1 MNDQAATA
9 PSPPSARE
17 ALTPQALAMLQAI
30 DQAGSFAGAARSLG
44 MVPSAL
50 TYRVRQ
56 IEEALDVLLFD
67 RSSRRAR
74 PTAAGAELLRASDSL
89 LEAVDAITHQ
99 VRSVA
104 TGWESR
110 LTIAVDNIV
119 SKDALFDLCADFY
132 ALHPATRLRLR
143 DEVLSGGL
151 DAVAEGRADLAIGV
165 PDHVD
170 LPDVHSRA
178 LGDLRMVF
186 AVAPGHP
193 LARAR
198 EPLSDKLLRR
208 HRAVAVADST
218 VRGAGL
224 TFGLFDGQEVLTV
237 ASMQDKLH
245 AQMRALGSGFLPE
258 CMARPHIETGALV
271 ERRTERALRQVRPH
285 YAWRLPDGKHPGRA
299 LQWWLDRLD
308 SPRTRAA
315 LLAHGGARQPA
326 HASR

>member
-1 MNDQAATA
+1 MNDQTPTVQFAFG
-9 PSPPSARE
+9 ARE
-17 ALTPQALAMLQAI
+17 ALTPQALGMLQAI

-74 PTAAGAELLRASDSL
+74 PTAAGVELLRASDRL

-119 SKDALFDLCADFY
+119 SKQALFDLCTDFY
-132 ALHPATRLRLR
+132 AMHPATRLRLR

-151 DAVAEGRADLAIGV
+151 DAVADGRADLAIGA

-170 LPDVHSRA
+170 LPDVHSRP
-178 LGDLRMVF
+178 LGELRLVF
-186 AVAPGHP
+186 AVAPSHP
-193 LARAR
+193 LAREP
-198 EPLSDKLLRR
+198 EPLSDKLLRQ

-218 VRGAGL
+218 SRGTGL
-224 TFGLFDGQEVLTV
+224 TIGLFDGQEVLTV
-237 ASMQDKLH
+237 ATMQDKLH
-245 AQMRALGSGFLPE
+245 AQMRGLGSGFLPE
-258 CMARPHIETGALV
+258 CLARPHIDNGALV
-271 ERRTERALRQVRPH
+271 ERRTERGLRLVRPH
-285 YAWRLPDGKHPGRA
+285 YAWRLADGAPPGRA
-299 LQWWLDRLD
+299 LQWWLGRHVN
-308 SPRTRAA
+308 PGTRAA
-315 LLAHGGARQPA
+315 LLAHGGTAERAVGAR
-326 HASR
+326 